1 MKNTKTDIARTDANY
16 CETIKVREL
25 ICDNVSDHC
34 DVIARVIQQPTCTNA
49 CITDEGIEVEI
60 VFELLV
66 EVIGETKMK
75 VTVFKEVENWEE
87 EIDTLDMDINENF
100 LG

>member
-1 MKNTKTDIARTDANY
+1 
-16 CETIKVREL
+16 
-25 ICDNVSDHC
+25 
-34 DVIARVIQQPTCTNA
+34 
-49 CITDEGIEVEI
+49 
-60 VFELLV
+60 
-66 EVIGETKMK
+66 MK